1 MPKLYSTIC
10 PAVQNQPVWL
20 PREMLPVDDGMK
32 PENDIVNG
40 NAYIVLAIP
49 LDVVFLSAPLS
60 IK

>member
-1 MPKLYSTIC
+1 
-10 PAVQNQPVWL
+10 
-20 PREMLPVDDGMK
+20 MLPVDDGMK